1 MDGPE
6 PSSYKQ
12 IPVPIN
18 KFQCSLALHYSENQP
33 ISAAVEFVRLTRDE
47 HPYRPLGKL
56 DHSRKSQYL
65 HAVQM
70 QLIPN
75 LFRGWAHT
83 GCSSLVGLQSPRCS
97 FKANGDFFD
106 PSRWR
111 YFSNIGSVPVLWLSV
126 SATIFFQRMVPGFSL
141 IRLKPQNRSNERR

>member
-1 MDGPE
+1 MEEVFITMTAG
-6 PSSYKQ
+6 
-12 IPVPIN
+12 
-18 KFQCSLALHYSENQP
+18 
-33 ISAAVEFVRLTRDE
+33 VEFVRLTRDE

-75 LFRGWAHT
+75 LFRGWADT

-97 FKANGDFFD
+97 FKANVTFLTHHVGDISVTLDQFRFF
-106 PSRWR
+106 
-111 YFSNIGSVPVLWLSV
+111 G
-126 SATIFFQRMVPGFSL
+126 
-141 IRLKPQNRSNERR
+141 